1 MTTRR
6 RHILPPSP
14 IKVKSP
20 RFCDIYICAV
30 IYVSSNMTLITFT
43 VLPVLAVAS
52 VILFPIVNDRWD
64 DPVGISVMNQ
74 VVV

>member
-1 MTTRR
+1 
-6 RHILPPSP
+6 
-14 IKVKSP
+14 
-20 RFCDIYICAV
+20 
-30 IYVSSNMTLITFT
+30 MTLITFT